1 MIYKKEYKD
10 VISEFK
16 SEKTGLSNAEA
27 KKRLEQNGF
36 NELKGKEGES
46 TLKLILN
53 QFKDPLVIILI
64 IAAIVQMFLKE
75 AVEAIIIIAVVILN
89 AILGVTQTKKAEG
102 SLNSLKK
109 LSSPSAKVLRGG
121 EKIVIPARE
130 IVNGDIVC
138 LESGDYVP
146 ADGRV
151 IESQSLKSVE
161 GMLTGESEPVLKVTD
176 VIHEESSLGDQKNMV
191 FSGSTIVYG
200 RGMFIVTATGM
211 NTEVGKIANLLEK
224 AESKE
229 TPLQKKLDQFS
240 KRLGIII
247 MILAIIIFGLE
258 VGRAVFF
265 DRVGFT
271 GELIVNAFMF
281 SISVAVAAIPEAL
294 SSIVTIVLASGTNT
308 MAKRK
313 AIIRKLPAVET
324 LGATSIICTDKTGTL
339 TQNKMTVVDNYI
351 SKDGEYSF
359 EINIEK
365 APKNEKYFLLASIL
379 CNDSDINEEG
389 KETGDPTEVGLINF
403 AKNNSIDFK
412 KIRDEYRR
420 KGEIPFDS
428 DRKIMST
435 VNEVDGKTIMFSKGA
450 PDIILSRCK
459 YALVNREVVD
469 LNENILN
476 EYKAKNEE
484 FSNRALRV
492 LAFAMKEI
500 NNESFVPALDDE
512 FDLTLIGLTAMIDPP
527 RESVYDAI
535 KIAKNAGIKTI
546 MITGDHKTTA
556 AAIGKEIGLM
566 DNNDIALT
574 GQELDSM
581 NDIELK
587 NKLENISV
595 YARVSPENKI
605 RIVKA
610 WQEREKIT
618 AMTGDGVNDAP
629 ALKQADIGIGMGSGT
644 DVAKDAASMILVDDN
659 FTTIVKAVEIGR
671 AVFSNIKKSITYL
684 FAGNLGAIISILF
697 AVFVNLPNPFTAIQ
711 LLFINLINDSLP
723 AIALGLEPP
732 EKNIMNDKPRNI
744 NDGILS
750 GGIGR
755 IVILRGVIIG
765 VVTIIA
771 QYIGLKVSSELGTA
785 MAFSTILLAR
795 IFQTIAAR
803 SDYYTSIELGF
814 FSNKYVFGAM
824 GITFIIYLLILLPG
838 VRSILSIPYEFN
850 IEMFFIC
857 LGLSILAMII
867 MEIEKLILR
876 RKHSYF
882 KLIINFRHREY

>member
-16 SEKTGLSNAEA
+16 SEKSGLSNAEA

-389 KETGDPTEVGLINF
+389 KETGDPMEVGLINF

-659 FTTIVKAVEIGR
+659 FATIVKAVEIGR

-750 GGIGR
+750 DGIGR

-876 RKHSYF
+876 RKH
-882 KLIINFRHREY
+882 

>member
-89 AILGVTQTKKAEG
+89 AFLGVTQTKKAEG

-428 DRKIMST
+428 GRKIMST

-459 YALVNREVVD
+459 YALVNRKVVD

-659 FTTIVKAVEIGR
+659 FATIVKAVEIGR

-750 GGIGR
+750 DGIGR

-876 RKHSYF
+876 RKH
-882 KLIINFRHREY
+882 

>member
-16 SEKTGLSNAEA
+16 SEKSGLSNAEA

-151 IESQSLKSVE
+151 IKSQSLKSVE

-659 FTTIVKAVEIGR
+659 FATIVKAVEIGR

-876 RKHSYF
+876 RKH
-882 KLIINFRHREY
+882 

>member
-138 LESGDYVP
+138 LESGDYIP

-659 FTTIVKAVEIGR
+659 FATIVKAVEIGR

-857 LGLSILAMII
+857 LVLSILAMII

-876 RKHSYF
+876 RKH
-882 KLIINFRHREY
+882 

>member
-16 SEKTGLSNAEA
+16 SEKSGLSNAEA

-109 LSSPSAKVLRGG
+109 LSSPSAKVLRDG

-459 YALVNREVVD
+459 YALVNGEVVD

-659 FTTIVKAVEIGR
+659 FATIVKAVEIGR

-732 EKNIMNDKPRNI
+732 EKNIMNNKPRNI

-803 SDYYTSIELGF
+803 SDHYTSIELGF

-876 RKHSYF
+876 RKH
-882 KLIINFRHREY
+882 

>member
-1 MIYKKEYKD
+1 MKEKKKIK
-10 VISEFK
+10 ISL
-16 SEKTGLSNAEA
+16 KTV
-27 KKRLEQNGF
+27 
-36 NELKGKEGES
+36 
-46 TLKLILN
+46 T
-53 QFKDPLVIILI
+53 ILI
-64 IAAIVQMFLKE
+64 
-75 AVEAIIIIAVVILN
+75 
-89 AILGVTQTKKAEG
+89 
-102 SLNSLKK
+102 
-109 LSSPSAKVLRGG
+109 
-121 EKIVIPARE
+121 
-130 IVNGDIVC
+130 
-138 LESGDYVP
+138 
-146 ADGRV
+146 
-151 IESQSLKSVE
+151 
-161 GMLTGESEPVLKVTD
+161 
-176 VIHEESSLGDQKNMV
+176 
-191 FSGSTIVYG
+191 
-200 RGMFIVTATGM
+200 
-211 NTEVGKIANLLEK
+211 
-224 AESKE
+224 
-229 TPLQKKLDQFS
+229 
-240 KRLGIII
+240 
-247 MILAIIIFGLE
+247 ILAIIIFGLE

-459 YALVNREVVD
+459 YALVNGEVVD

-644 DVAKDAASMILVDDN
+644 DVAKDAAS
-659 FTTIVKAVEIGR
+659 
-671 AVFSNIKKSITYL
+671 
-684 FAGNLGAIISILF
+684 
-697 AVFVNLPNPFTAIQ
+697 
-711 LLFINLINDSLP
+711 
-723 AIALGLEPP
+723 
-732 EKNIMNDKPRNI
+732 
-744 NDGILS
+744 
-750 GGIGR
+750 
-755 IVILRGVIIG
+755 
-765 VVTIIA
+765 
-771 QYIGLKVSSELGTA
+771 
-785 MAFSTILLAR
+785 
-795 IFQTIAAR
+795 
-803 SDYYTSIELGF
+803 
-814 FSNKYVFGAM
+814 
-824 GITFIIYLLILLPG
+824 
-838 VRSILSIPYEFN
+838 
-850 IEMFFIC
+850 C
-857 LGLSILAMII
+857 L
-867 MEIEKLILR
+867 
-876 RKHSYF
+876 
-882 KLIINFRHREY
+882 

>member
-16 SEKTGLSNAEA
+16 SEKSGLSNAEA

-176 VIHEESSLGDQKNMV
+176 VIHEESSLGDQKNIV

-659 FTTIVKAVEIGR
+659 FATIVKAVEIGR

-750 GGIGR
+750 DGIGR

-857 LGLSILAMII
+857 LDLSILAMII

-876 RKHSYF
+876 RKH
-882 KLIINFRHREY
+882 

>member
-200 RGMFIVTATGM
+200 RGMFIVTAIGM

-428 DRKIMST
+428 GRKIMST

-659 FTTIVKAVEIGR
+659 FATIVKAVEIGR

-750 GGIGR
+750 DGIGR

-876 RKHSYF
+876 RKH
-882 KLIINFRHREY
+882 

>member
-16 SEKTGLSNAEA
+16 SEKSGLSNAEA

-36 NELKGKEGES
+36 NELNGKEGES

-659 FTTIVKAVEIGR
+659 FATIVKAVEIGR

-857 LGLSILAMII
+857 LVLSILAMII

-876 RKHSYF
+876 RKH
-882 KLIINFRHREY
+882 

>member
-16 SEKTGLSNAEA
+16 SEKSGLSNAEA

-109 LSSPSAKVLRGG
+109 LSSPSAKVLRDG

-459 YALVNREVVD
+459 YALVNGEVVD

-659 FTTIVKAVEIGR
+659 FATIVKAVEIGR

-732 EKNIMNDKPRNI
+732 EKNIMNNKPRNI

-785 MAFSTILLAR
+785 MAVSTILLAR

-803 SDYYTSIELGF
+803 SDHYTSIELGF

-876 RKHSYF
+876 RKH
-882 KLIINFRHREY
+882 

>member
-10 VISEFK
+10 VISEFT
-16 SEKTGLSNAEA
+16 SEKSGLSNAEA

-109 LSSPSAKVLRGG
+109 LSSPSAKVLRDG

-265 DRVGFT
+265 DKVGFT

-459 YALVNREVVD
+459 YALVNGEVVD

-512 FDLTLIGLTAMIDPP
+512 FDLILIGLTAMIDPP

-659 FTTIVKAVEIGR
+659 FATIVKAVEIGR

-732 EKNIMNDKPRNI
+732 EKNIMNNKPRNI

-876 RKHSYF
+876 RKH
-882 KLIINFRHREY
+882 

>member
-16 SEKTGLSNAEA
+16 SEKSGLSNAEA

-200 RGMFIVTATGM
+200 RGMFIVTATSM

-546 MITGDHKTTA
+546 MITGDQKTTA

-659 FTTIVKAVEIGR
+659 FATIVKAVEIGR

-732 EKNIMNDKPRNI
+732 EKNIMNNKPRNI

-876 RKHSYF
+876 RKH
-882 KLIINFRHREY
+882 

>member
-659 FTTIVKAVEIGR
+659 FATIVKAVEIGR

-750 GGIGR
+750 GGIER

-857 LGLSILAMII
+857 LVLSILAMII

-876 RKHSYF
+876 RKH
-882 KLIINFRHREY
+882 

>member
-16 SEKTGLSNAEA
+16 SEKSGLSNAEA

-476 EYKAKNEE
+476 EAIIPSFQNAKNEE

-595 YARVSPENKI
+595 YARVSP
-605 RIVKA
+605 
-610 WQEREKIT
+610 
-618 AMTGDGVNDAP
+618 
-629 ALKQADIGIGMGSGT
+629 
-644 DVAKDAASMILVDDN
+644 
-659 FTTIVKAVEIGR
+659 
-671 AVFSNIKKSITYL
+671 
-684 FAGNLGAIISILF
+684 
-697 AVFVNLPNPFTAIQ
+697 
-711 LLFINLINDSLP
+711 
-723 AIALGLEPP
+723 
-732 EKNIMNDKPRNI
+732 
-744 NDGILS
+744 
-750 GGIGR
+750 
-755 IVILRGVIIG
+755 
-765 VVTIIA
+765 
-771 QYIGLKVSSELGTA
+771 
-785 MAFSTILLAR
+785 
-795 IFQTIAAR
+795 
-803 SDYYTSIELGF
+803 
-814 FSNKYVFGAM
+814 
-824 GITFIIYLLILLPG
+824 
-838 VRSILSIPYEFN
+838 
-850 IEMFFIC
+850 
-857 LGLSILAMII
+857 
-867 MEIEKLILR
+867 
-876 RKHSYF
+876 
-882 KLIINFRHREY
+882 

>member
-211 NTEVGKIANLLEK
+211 NTEIGKIANLLEK

-659 FTTIVKAVEIGR
+659 FATIVKAVEIGR

-750 GGIGR
+750 DGIGR

-857 LGLSILAMII
+857 LVLSILAMII

-876 RKHSYF
+876 RKH
-882 KLIINFRHREY
+882 

>member
-403 AKNNSIDFK
+403 AKNNSINFK

-659 FTTIVKAVEIGR
+659 FATIVKAVEIGR

-732 EKNIMNDKPRNI
+732 EKSIMNNKPRNI

-876 RKHSYF
+876 RKH
-882 KLIINFRHREY
+882 

>member
-16 SEKTGLSNAEA
+16 SEKSGLSNAEA

-500 NNESFVPALDDE
+500 DNESFVPALDDE

-659 FTTIVKAVEIGR
+659 FATIVKAVEIGR

-750 GGIGR
+750 DGIGR

-803 SDYYTSIELGF
+803 SDYYASIELGF

-876 RKHSYF
+876 RKH
-882 KLIINFRHREY
+882 

>member
-281 SISVAVAAIPEAL
+281 SISVAVAAIPEVL

-659 FTTIVKAVEIGR
+659 FATIVKAVEIGR

-732 EKNIMNDKPRNI
+732 EKSIMNNKPRNI

-876 RKHSYF
+876 RKH
-882 KLIINFRHREY
+882 

>member
-428 DRKIMST
+428 GRKIMST

-659 FTTIVKAVEIGR
+659 FATIVKAVEIGR

-857 LGLSILAMII
+857 LVLSILAMII

-876 RKHSYF
+876 RKH
-882 KLIINFRHREY
+882 

>member
-16 SEKTGLSNAEA
+16 SEKSGLSNAEA

-109 LSSPSAKVLRGG
+109 LSSPSAKVLRDG

-459 YALVNREVVD
+459 YALVNGEVVD

-546 MITGDHKTTA
+546 MITGDYKTTA

-659 FTTIVKAVEIGR
+659 FATIVKAVEIGR

-732 EKNIMNDKPRNI
+732 EKNIMNNKPRNI

-803 SDYYTSIELGF
+803 SDHYTSIELGF

-876 RKHSYF
+876 RKH
-882 KLIINFRHREY
+882 

>member
-16 SEKTGLSNAEA
+16 SEKSGLSNAEA

-659 FTTIVKAVEIGR
+659 FATIVKAVEIGR

-732 EKNIMNDKPRNI
+732 EKNIMNNKPRNI

-876 RKHSYF
+876 RKH
-882 KLIINFRHREY
+882 

>member
-16 SEKTGLSNAEA
+16 SEKSGLSNAEA

-89 AILGVTQTKKAEG
+89 AILGVTQTKKAEE

-659 FTTIVKAVEIGR
+659 FATIVKAVEIGR

-824 GITFIIYLLILLPG
+824 GITFVIYLLILLPG

-876 RKHSYF
+876 RKH
-882 KLIINFRHREY
+882 

>member
-102 SLNSLKK
+102 ALNSLKK
-109 LSSPSAKVLRGG
+109 LSSPSAKVLRDG

-265 DRVGFT
+265 DKVGFT

-459 YALVNREVVD
+459 YALVNGEVVD

-476 EYKAKNEE
+476 EYKAKNEK

-581 NDIELK
+581 NDTELK

-659 FTTIVKAVEIGR
+659 FATIVKAVEIGR

-732 EKNIMNDKPRNI
+732 EKNIMNNKPRNI

-876 RKHSYF
+876 RKH
-882 KLIINFRHREY
+882 

>member
-138 LESGDYVP
+138 LESGDYIP

-659 FTTIVKAVEIGR
+659 FATIVKAVEIGR

-876 RKHSYF
+876 RKH
-882 KLIINFRHREY
+882 

>member
-16 SEKTGLSNAEA
+16 SEKSGLSNAEA

-89 AILGVTQTKKAEG
+89 AILGVTQTKKAEE

-176 VIHEESSLGDQKNMV
+176 VIHEESSLGDQKNIV

-659 FTTIVKAVEIGR
+659 FATIVKAVEIGR

-750 GGIGR
+750 DGIGR

-876 RKHSYF
+876 RKH
-882 KLIINFRHREY
+882 

>member
-16 SEKTGLSNAEA
+16 SEKSGLSNAEA

-109 LSSPSAKVLRGG
+109 LSSPSAKVLRDG

-265 DRVGFT
+265 DKVGFT

-351 SKDGEYSF
+351 SKDREYSF

-459 YALVNREVVD
+459 YALVNGEVVD

-476 EYKAKNEE
+476 DYKAKNEE

-618 AMTGDGVNDAP
+618 AMTGDGVNDAA

-659 FTTIVKAVEIGR
+659 FATIVKAVEIGR

-732 EKNIMNDKPRNI
+732 EKNIMNNKPRNI

-803 SDYYTSIELGF
+803 SDHYTSIELGF

-824 GITFIIYLLILLPG
+824 GVTFIIYLLILLPG

-876 RKHSYF
+876 RKH
-882 KLIINFRHREY
+882 

>member
-240 KRLGIII
+240 KRLGTII

-659 FTTIVKAVEIGR
+659 FATIVKAVEIGR

-750 GGIGR
+750 DGIGR

-876 RKHSYF
+876 RKH
-882 KLIINFRHREY
+882 

>member
-109 LSSPSAKVLRGG
+109 LSSPSAKVLRDG

-459 YALVNREVVD
+459 YALVNGEVVD

-659 FTTIVKAVEIGR
+659 FATIVKAVEIGR

-876 RKHSYF
+876 RKH
-882 KLIINFRHREY
+882 

>member
-102 SLNSLKK
+102 ALNSLKK
-109 LSSPSAKVLRGG
+109 LSSPSAKVLRDG

-265 DRVGFT
+265 DKVGFT

-459 YALVNREVVD
+459 YALVNGEVVD

-512 FDLTLIGLTAMIDPP
+512 FDLILIGLTAMIDPP

-659 FTTIVKAVEIGR
+659 FATIVKAVEIGR

-732 EKNIMNDKPRNI
+732 EKNIMNNKPRNI

-876 RKHSYF
+876 RKH
-882 KLIINFRHREY
+882 

>member
-659 FTTIVKAVEIGR
+659 FATIVKAVEIGR

-732 EKNIMNDKPRNI
+732 EKSIMNNKPRNI

-785 MAFSTILLAR
+785 MAFSSILLAR

-876 RKHSYF
+876 RKH
-882 KLIINFRHREY
+882 

>member
-428 DRKIMST
+428 GRKIMST

-659 FTTIVKAVEIGR
+659 FATIVKAVEIGR

-750 GGIGR
+750 DGIGR

-876 RKHSYF
+876 RKH
-882 KLIINFRHREY
+882 